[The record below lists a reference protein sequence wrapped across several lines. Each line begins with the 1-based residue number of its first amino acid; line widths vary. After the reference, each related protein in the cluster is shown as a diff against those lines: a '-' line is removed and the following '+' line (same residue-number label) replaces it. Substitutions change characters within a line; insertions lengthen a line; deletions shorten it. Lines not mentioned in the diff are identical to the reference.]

1 MKTALTKEIEQSLI
15 FATRANEPGIYGALE
30 VTLGEGYGTERIDY
44 MTMDTKNIFRCYE
57 IKISKKDFYSKA
69 KLSFAGDY
77 NYLVLAQDVYNEV
90 KQDIDIK
97 FYGIGVYVYNGYDLI
112 LKKRAKQKTVH
123 IGQKI
128 DLMYCMIWSFS
139 RYTIMEALKS
149 G

>member
-1 MKTALTKEIEQSLI
+1 MSK
-15 FATRANEPGIYGALE
+15 
-30 VTLGEGYGTERIDY
+30 
-44 MTMDTKNIFRCYE
+44 
-57 IKISKKDFYSKA
+57 IKISNQGKIIKFVIKRYDINCNFIDDFY
-69 KLSFAGDY
+69 
-77 NYLVLAQDVYNEV
+77 EV

-128 DLMYCMIWSFS
+128 DLMYCMIRSLS

-149 G
+149 D

>member
-1 MKTALTKEIEQSLI
+1 MLFRS
-15 FATRANEPGIYGALE
+15 
-30 VTLGEGYGTERIDY
+30 
-44 MTMDTKNIFRCYE
+44 DTKNIFRCYE

-128 DLMYCMIWSFS
+128 DLMYCMIRSLS

-149 G
+149 D

>member
-69 KLSFAGDY
+69 KLSFVGDY

-97 FYGIGVYVYNGYDLI
+97 NIVEQTLKYKEKTQTMLKNEAKEKGIAISKGM
-112 LKKRAKQKTVH
+112 KQDDIIVL
-123 IGQKI
+123 
-128 DLMYCMIWSFS
+128 LMTTKNKNLFS
-139 RYTIMEALKS
+139 NE
-149 G
+149 

>member
-44 MTMDTKNIFRCYE
+44 MTMDTKNI
-57 IKISKKDFYSKA
+57 
-69 KLSFAGDY
+69 
-77 NYLVLAQDVYNEV
+77 LAQDVYNEV

-149 G
+149 D

>member
-1 MKTALTKEIEQSLI
+1 MKTALTKEIEHALI
-15 FATRANEPGIYGALE
+15 LATRANEPGIYGALE

-44 MTMDTKNIFRCYE
+44 ITMDTKNIFRCYE

-77 NYLVLAQDVYNEV
+77 NYLVLTQDVYNEV

-97 FYGIGVYVYNGYDLI
+97 FYGIGVYVYYNRYNLI

-128 DLMYCMIWSFS
+128 DLMYCMVRSLS
-139 RYTIMEALKS
+139 RYTKMEALK
-149 G
+149 

>member
-69 KLSFAGDY
+69 KLSFVGDY
-77 NYLVLAQDVYNEV
+77 KEYMFTMD
-90 KQDIDIK
+90 
-97 FYGIGVYVYNGYDLI
+97 
-112 LKKRAKQKTVH
+112 
-123 IGQKI
+123 
-128 DLMYCMIWSFS
+128 MI
-139 RYTIMEALKS
+139 
-149 G
+149 